1 MKKALLIL
9 GLCCASTISVAAD
22 CKIPEAPKFNKAVI
36 GSEESMIKTQDQ
48 VNAFLTEAR
57 ASLKCVTRDR
67 TYNNIVDRMH
77 FVGNRYNRYVAAY
90 YENNA
95 KAEST
100 RIAAVW

>member
-9 GLCCASTISVAAD
+9 GLCYASTMTFAAD
-22 CKIPEAPKFNKAVI
+22 CKLPEAPKFDKAVI
-36 GSEESMIKTQDQ
+36 GSEESMMKTQDQ
-48 VNAFLTEAR
+48 VNTFLIEAK
-57 ASLKCVTRDR
+57 ASLDCVSRDR
-67 TYNNIVDRMH
+67 TYNKMVDRMH

-95 KAEST
+95 EAAGT